1 MSTERILPVIPINA
15 PVRTR
20 PEPGSFPKPEGS
32 NKDLYLLLIGFIIA
46 GIVLFFIWINP
57 KKSIVENAK
66 HVYNSSI
73 EKMNT
78 TYGKSKHDAE
88 KSAQKAKDTW
98 TSNLQNIYKIVI
110 SSILIFLCGLFN
122 YFNPWSSSRNSFI
135 ITIITNILFVSAILF
150 EYFSP
155 LLDNEIIKLLH
166 SIDAQQYVTTTNIV
180 YISIIAFWVLSQ
192 LIYSYYKSSYHV
204 SESTNFYVVL
214 IITILSI
221 LGILFEYYFDNDKT
235 KDKANQDIKD
245 TKDSVSKKEKKITE
259 YKIFVL
265 SFIFILCIIANSIYR
280 FTQLAYYTPDT
291 NVVPLTITQL
301 GINVLFLGLLLF
313 ELLSDKIDKV
323 LYQNTIDNNIHH
335 KTLVSIITGIVCF
348 LSFGYYFFE
357 KNKTNQFIL
366 VITTIISFLLTI
378 FTLFNVPGYDSNYYI
393 FMLFFILNIPVVY
406 LFIDKLIPN
415 TDKSKMYIPLFITF
429 YTACMF
435 ILAIMGVIDISNT
448 TNIYLTVGLLGL
460 ALISYSM
467 QQISDPKYKI
477 FLSLIALIALSIVS
491 LHYIVTSNLWYVYV
505 LLFIGVLYYFKIIT
519 IPLTVTNTVEDIK
532 ISPPKL
538 TSREKM
544 VLGGEVIFVL
554 LFLYIRSIIQKAYT
568 INGQL
573 LVNNPISLNN
583 NTSMKVN
590 KKFKYT
596 YGLSCW
602 LNIQP
607 MTPGSSP
614 EANEY
619 VNILS
624 YGNTP
629 KITYCS
635 ALNIMRVEI
644 QNESKTQ
651 IITNIKNIP
660 LQKWNHIVV
669 NYTDGICDVFL
680 NGELYH
686 SKKNVVP
693 YNTSSTVDL
702 GLQNGINGE
711 ICNLTIFHEQF
722 TLEKIQQ
729 LYLQFKDKTPPIF

>member
-1 MSTERILPVIPINA
+1 MSTGRILPVIPINA
-15 PVRTR
+15 PVR
-20 PEPGSFPKPEGS
+20 PEPGAFPNPEGN
-32 NKDLYLLLIGFIIA
+32 NKDLYLLLFGFIIA
-46 GIVLFFIWINP
+46 GLILFFVWINP
-57 KKSIVENAK
+57 KKTIVENAK
-66 HVYNSSI
+66 HVYNTSI

-78 TYGKSKHDAE
+78 TYGKSKQDAE
-88 KSAQKAKDTW
+88 KTAQKAKDTW

-110 SSILIFLCGLFN
+110 TSILVCLCGLFN
-122 YFNPWSSSRNSFI
+122 YVNPWSSSRNSFI
-135 ITIITNILFVSAILF
+135 ITLITNILFLSAILF

-155 LLDNEIIKLLH
+155 LLDNELIKLLN
-166 SIDAQQYVTTTNIV
+166 SIDAQQYMTTTNLV

-192 LIYSYYKSSYHV
+192 LIYSYYKSSYPI
-204 SESTNFYVVL
+204 SENTNFYVVL
-214 IITILSI
+214 IITILCI

-245 TKDSVSKKEKKITE
+245 TKDYVSKKEKKITG

-280 FTQLAYYTPDT
+280 FTQMAYSTGT
-291 NVVPLTITQL
+291 NVVPLTIPQIV
-301 GINVLFLGLLLF
+301 INMIFLGLLLF
-313 ELLSDKIDKV
+313 ELLSDKIDKE
-323 LYQNTIDNNIHH
+323 LHKNTIDNNIHH
-335 KTLVSIITGIVCF
+335 KTLAVIITGIVCF
-348 LSFGYYFFE
+348 LSSGYYFFE

-366 VITTIISFLLTI
+366 VITSIITFLLTM
-378 FTLFNVPGYDSNYYI
+378 FSLLNVPGYNSDYYI
-393 FMLFFILNIPVVY
+393 FMLFFILNIPIVY
-406 LFIDKLIPN
+406 FFIDKLIPN

-460 ALISYSM
+460 ALLSYTT

-491 LHYIVTSNLWYVYV
+491 LHYIVTSNLRYVYV
-505 LLFIGVLYYFKIIT
+505 LLFIGVLYYFKMINIPSSINTTVSNVNIT
-519 IPLTVTNTVEDIK
+519 
-532 ISPPKL
+532 SPKL

-554 LFLYIRSIIQKAYT
+554 LFLYIRSILQKAYT

-573 LVNNPISLNN
+573 LVNNPVALNK
-583 NTSMKVN
+583 NTSIKVN
-590 KKFKYT
+590 KKFKYI
-596 YGLSCW
+596 YGVSCW
-602 LNIQP
+602 INIQP
-607 MTPGSSP
+607 MSPGSTP

-619 VNILS
+619 VTILS

-629 KITYCS
+629 KLSYCS
-635 ALNIMRVEI
+635 SVNRMRVEI
-644 QNESKTQ
+644 QNESKKLQ
-651 IITNIKNIP
+651 LISNIKNIP
-660 LQKWNHIVV
+660 LQKWNHIAI

-680 NGELYH
+680 NGELYNT
-686 SKKNVVP
+686 KKNVVP